1 MAGHQDEHQDERE
14 RLDTLRQDV
23 HDWCAVHVPAGW
35 REQQLGATHDQLAA
49 FQRWWAGE
57 LAGAGWLAPHWP
69 KPWGPGFSV
78 AEQVVLA
85 EELARGDA
93 PRNALFQV
101 ALYNAA
107 PSIIHSGTDAQ
118 RERYLPGILAG
129 EVWCQGF
136 SEPNAGSDLA
146 GLQTRAELHGDQYV
160 VTGQKI
166 WTSMAMEADF
176 CVLLARTDPDA
187 PKHKGISCLI
197 VDMRSA
203 GVEVRPIRQA
213 TGAAEFCETF
223 FDEVLVP
230 VENRIGPENEGW
242 RVAQGTLASERAVV
256 IVEMAERLRRNGVEA
271 AIREASLW
279 NGTDQHV
286 VDTLAEKHAEA
297 MVLRHLLNAMI
308 SDIIEGKDV
317 GGTASVVKVFYSE
330 LLQATMRELTD
341 MQGIAGQLERPLLH
355 AAGWE
360 TGNWMVDYVNSY
372 GWTIGG
378 GTNEIMR
385 NVIAEKV
392 LGLPR

>member
-1 MAGHQDEHQDERE
+1 MNVQDRAALEEF
-14 RLDTLRQDV
+14 RLQVRQ
-23 HDWCAVHVPAGW
+23 WCARHVPPDW
-35 REQQLGATHDQLAA
+35 RQRQLGAGHDELVT
-49 FQRWWAGE
+49 FQRWWASE
-57 LAGAGWLAPHWP
+57 LAAAGWLAPHWP
-69 KPWGPGFSV
+69 KPWGAGFTV

-85 EELARGDA
+85 EELTRADA

-107 PSIIHSGTDAQ
+107 PSIIHFGTEEQ
-118 RERYLPGILAG
+118 KTRYLPGMLTG

-146 GLQTRAELHGDQYV
+146 GLQTRAERHGDPYV

-176 CVLLARTDPDA
+176 CILLARTDPDA
-187 PKHKGISCLI
+187 PKHRGISCLI
-197 VDMRSA
+197 VDMHA
-203 GVEVRPIRQA
+203 PGVEVRPIRQA

-223 FDEVLVP
+223 FDEVVVP
-230 VENRIGPENEGW
+230 TEDRIGAENEGW

-256 IVEMAERLRRNGVEA
+256 IVEMAERLRRNGIEA
-271 AIREASLW
+271 AIEAAADWGIDSDGIQALS
-279 NGTDQHV
+279 
-286 VDTLAEKHAEA
+286 EKYAWA
-297 MVLRHLLNAMI
+297 MVLRSLLNGMI
-308 SDIIEGKDV
+308 SDIIDGKDV
-317 GGTASVVKVFYSE
+317 GGTASIVKVFYSE
-330 LLQATMRELTD
+330 LLQETMQQVTD
-341 MQGIAGQLERPLLH
+341 MRGLEGQAEHPLLL

-360 TGNWMVDYVNSY
+360 SGNWMSDFLNSY

>member
-1 MAGHQDEHQDERE
+1 MDDHR
-14 RLDTLRQDV
+14 RLDALREEV
-23 HDWCAVHVPAGW
+23 REWCAAHVPKDW
-35 REQQLGATHDQLAA
+35 RQEQLGAGHDQLAA
-49 FQRWWAGE
+49 FQRRWAKE
-57 LAGAGWLAPHWP
+57 LADAGWLAPHWP
-69 KPWGPGFSV
+69 KPWGAGFSV

-85 EELARGDA
+85 EELARGSA

-107 PSIIHSGTDAQ
+107 PSIIHCGTDAQ
-118 RERYLPGILAG
+118 RERYLPGILGG

-146 GLQTRAELHGDQYV
+146 GLQTRAECHGDHYV

-166 WTSMAMEADF
+166 WTSMATEADF
-176 CVLLARTDPDA
+176 CILLARTNPDA

-197 VDMRSA
+197 VDMRA
-203 GVEVRPIRQA
+203 RGVEVRPIRQA

-223 FDEVLVP
+223 LDEVLVP

-256 IVEMAERLRRNGVEA
+256 IVEMAERLRRNGIEA
-271 AIREASLW
+271 AIAEAAAWDS
-279 NGTDQHV
+279 NDPHV
-286 VDTLAEKHAEA
+286 VDSLAEQYAKA
-297 MVLRHLLNAMI
+297 MVLRHLLNGMI

-317 GGTASVVKVFYSE
+317 GGTASIVKVFYSE
-330 LLQATMRELTD
+330 LLQESMQKITD
-341 MQGIAGQLERPLLH
+341 MQGLDGQVARPLLP

-360 TGNWMVDYVNSY
+360 TGNWMADYLNSY